1 MKKFIKICLITGC
14 ICFGVGI
21 ITIAVGAFNVDNIS
35 GHAAVILDRMPFH
48 GFGRWTGKI
57 IEGHGIFNDNKEWYE
72 DDTDPIDDED
82 NFVYDDKDDHHK
94 GHKHHSKRGY
104 TSIGSEELSLEG
116 INKIEIN
123 SQGNELILE
132 GRSDLN
138 GIKTDV
144 DYNGLVSYK
153 IDEDELQI
161 YIGKCYGDEVYVYLP
176 ENVEDYKVE
185 LELQGC
191 DFNGKNIMAKDISM
205 EARGCK
211 VIFSG
216 SVSESFDIES
226 MGAKMS
232 IELSDSIEEYDVDV
246 ECNAGTVVI
255 DENDFSGLSVER
267 EIKRGN
273 GKYLNVECD
282 AGDIEI
288 TGATSI

>member
-14 ICFGVGI
+14 ICFGVGL
-21 ITIAVGAFNVDNIS
+21 ITIAVGAFNIDNIS
-35 GHAAVILDRMPFH
+35 GHTAVIIEKMPFH
-48 GFGRWTGKI
+48 GLGRWTGNI
-57 IEGHGIFNDNKEWYE
+57 IKGHVEFDDDRSWIEE
-72 DDTDPIDDED
+72 DTDPADDD
-82 NFVYDDKDDHHK
+82 FVYDDKDDHHK

-104 TSIGSEELSLEG
+104 TSIGTEELSLEG

-132 GRSDLN
+132 GRSDLK
-138 GIKTDV
+138 GIKTEV

-153 IDEDELQI
+153 IDEDELKI
-161 YIGKCYGDEVYVYLP
+161 NIGKCYGDEVYLYLP
-176 ENVEDYKVE
+176 ENVENYEVE

-191 DFNGKNIMAKDISM
+191 DFNAKNITAKDINM
-205 EARGCK
+205 EARGCN

-216 SVSESFDIES
+216 SVSERIDIES
-226 MGAKMS
+226 MGAKMY
-232 IELSDSIEEYDVDV
+232 IELSDSIEEYDIDV

-255 DENDFSGLSVER
+255 DENEFSGLSVER

-273 GKYLNVECD
+273 NKYLNVECD